1 MLGTHKNYLFL
12 FLFIFNTLS
21 ANEFSDD
28 KDLRDAFNKSLKSS
42 DELNQATQNNPYN
55 FIDSNAQK
63 MVLVLTKNSELFD
76 SDREMYEQK
85 IKDIFEPMID
95 FRRVAASVMGK
106 KYYLYATKEQRT
118 EFVEIFKDSLLD
130 TYAET
135 LAQWGD
141 STISTQFQDNFIYKE
156 LKTVEVKQTLDTGS
170 SKYPISYKLRKD
182 KEGWKIINIII
193 NGVNLGLTFRNQFQA
208 LAISNN
214 EEIESTLDNW
224 VSDAGDA
231 GIS

>member
-1 MLGTHKNYLFL
+1 MLHALKNYF
-12 FLFIFNTLS
+12 FFFFILNTS
-21 ANEFSDD
+21 KFSWSEED
-28 KDLRDAFNKSLKSS
+28 
-42 DELNQATQNNPYN
+42 PYL

-63 MVLVLTKNSELFD
+63 MEQVLTENVDLFE
-76 SDREMYEQK
+76 SDREIYENK
-85 IKDIFEPMID
+85 IKEIFEPMID

-106 KYYLYATKEQRT
+106 KYYLMASKDERAK
-118 EFVEIFKDSLLD
+118 FVNIFKDSLLD

-141 STISTQFQDNFIYKE
+141 STISTDFSS
-156 LKTVEVKQTLDTGS
+156 LKINDQIKNIEVKQSLNTGS
-170 SKYPISYKLRKD
+170 SNYPISYKLRKSQD
-182 KEGWKIINIII
+182 GWKIVNIII

-214 EEIESTLDNW
+214 EDIESTLNNW

>member
-1 MLGTHKNYLFL
+1 MLCTHKNFLFL
-12 FLFIFNTLS
+12 FLFIFNNLL
-21 ANEFSDD
+21 ANEFIDNQ
-28 KDLRDAFNKSLKSS
+28 DLRD
-42 DELNQATQNNPYN
+42 PYY

-63 MVLVLTKNSELFD
+63 MVFVLTKNSELFET
-76 SDREMYEQK
+76 DREMYEQK

-106 KYYLYATKEQRT
+106 KYYLLATKEQRAQ
-118 EFVEIFKDSLLD
+118 FVEIFKDSLLD

-141 STISTQFQDNFIYKE
+141 STISTQFQDDFSYKE

-214 EEIESTLDNW
+214 EKIESTIDNW

>member
-1 MLGTHKNYLFL
+1 MLCTHKNFLFL
-12 FLFIFNTLS
+12 FLFIFNNLL
-21 ANEFSDD
+21 ANEFIDNQ
-28 KDLRDAFNKSLKSS
+28 DLRD
-42 DELNQATQNNPYN
+42 PYY

-63 MVLVLTKNSELFD
+63 MVFVLTKNSELFET
-76 SDREMYEQK
+76 DRETYEQK

-106 KYYLYATKEQRT
+106 KYYLLATKEQRAQ
-118 EFVEIFKDSLLD
+118 FVEIFKDSLLD

-141 STISTQFQDNFIYKE
+141 STISTQFQDDFSYKE

-182 KEGWKIINIII
+182 KEDWKIINIII

-214 EEIESTLDNW
+214 EKIESTIDNW

>member
-1 MLGTHKNYLFL
+1 
-12 FLFIFNTLS
+12 
-21 ANEFSDD
+21 
-28 KDLRDAFNKSLKSS
+28 
-42 DELNQATQNNPYN
+42 
-55 FIDSNAQK
+55 
-63 MVLVLTKNSELFD
+63 MVFVLTKNSELFET
-76 SDREMYEQK
+76 DREMYEQK

-106 KYYLYATKEQRT
+106 KYYLLATKEQRAQ
-118 EFVEIFKDSLLD
+118 FVEIFKDSLLD

-141 STISTQFQDNFIYKE
+141 STISTQFQDDFSYKE

-182 KEGWKIINIII
+182 KEDWKIINIII

-214 EEIESTLDNW
+214 EKIESTIDNW

>member
-1 MLGTHKNYLFL
+1 MLHALKNYFL
-12 FLFIFNTLS
+12 FFFIFNISL
-21 ANEFSDD
+21 FSW
-28 KDLRDAFNKSLKSS
+28 S
-42 DELNQATQNNPYN
+42 DEDPYL

-63 MVLVLTKNSELFD
+63 MVQVLTENVDLFE
-76 SDREMYEQK
+76 SDRELYENK
-85 IKDIFEPMID
+85 IKEIFEPMID

-106 KYYLYATKEQRT
+106 KYYLLSTSTQR
-118 EFVEIFKDSLLD
+118 EDFAEIFKDSLLD

-141 STISTQFQDNFIYKE
+141 SRISTHFSNIQINDQIKSI
-156 LKTVEVKQTLDTGS
+156 EVKQTLNTGS
-170 SKYPISYKLRKD
+170 SKYPISYKLRKSQD
-182 KEGWKIINIII
+182 GWKIVNIII

-214 EEIESTLDNW
+214 DDIESTLNNW

>member
-1 MLGTHKNYLFL
+1 MLHALKNYF
-12 FLFIFNTLS
+12 FFFFILNIST
-21 ANEFSDD
+21 FSWSEED
-28 KDLRDAFNKSLKSS
+28 
-42 DELNQATQNNPYN
+42 PYL

-63 MVLVLTKNSELFD
+63 MVQVLTENADLFE
-76 SDREMYEQK
+76 SDRELYENK
-85 IKDIFEPMID
+85 IKEIFEPMID

-106 KYYLYATKEQRT
+106 KYYLMASKDERA
-118 EFVEIFKDSLLD
+118 EFVNIFKDSLLD

-141 STISTQFQDNFIYKE
+141 SLISTEFPKSNLNKVI
-156 LKTVEVKQTLDTGS
+156 TSVEVRQTLDTGS
-170 SKYPISYKLRKD
+170 SKYPISYKLRKSN
-182 KEGWKIINIII
+182 EGWKIVNIII

-208 LAISNN
+208 LAVSH
-214 EEIESTLDNW
+214 EEDIETTLKNW

>member
-1 MLGTHKNYLFL
+1 MLCTHKNFLLL
-12 FLFIFNTLS
+12 FLFIFNNLS
-21 ANEFSDD
+21 ANEFIDD
-28 KDLRDAFNKSLKSS
+28 QDLRD
-42 DELNQATQNNPYN
+42 PYN

-63 MVLVLTKNSELFD
+63 MVFVLTINSELFET
-76 SDREMYEQK
+76 DRETYEQK

-106 KYYLYATKEQRT
+106 KYYLLATKEQRT
-118 EFVEIFKDSLLD
+118 QFVEIFKDSLLD

-141 STISTQFQDNFIYKE
+141 STISTQFQDDFSYKE

-214 EEIESTLDNW
+214 EKIESTLDNW

>member
-1 MLGTHKNYLFL
+1 MLHALKNYF
-12 FLFIFNTLS
+12 FFFFILNIST
-21 ANEFSDD
+21 FSW
-28 KDLRDAFNKSLKSS
+28 S
-42 DELNQATQNNPYN
+42 DEDPYL

-63 MVLVLTKNSELFD
+63 MVQVLTENVDLFE
-76 SDREMYEQK
+76 SDRELYENK
-85 IKDIFEPMID
+85 IKEIFEPMID

-106 KYYLYATKEQRT
+106 KYYLMASKDERAK
-118 EFVEIFKDSLLD
+118 FVNIFKDSLLD

-141 STISTQFQDNFIYKE
+141 SLISTEFPKSNLNKE
-156 LKTVEVKQTLDTGS
+156 ITSVEVRQTLDTGS
-170 SKYPISYKLRKD
+170 SKYPISYKLRKSN
-182 KEGWKIINIII
+182 EGWKIVNIII

-208 LAISNN
+208 LAVSH
-214 EEIESTLDNW
+214 EEDIETTLKNW

>member
-1 MLGTHKNYLFL
+1 MLHALKNYF
-12 FLFIFNTLS
+12 FFFFILNIST
-21 ANEFSDD
+21 FSW
-28 KDLRDAFNKSLKSS
+28 S
-42 DELNQATQNNPYN
+42 DEDPYL

-63 MVLVLTKNSELFD
+63 MVQVLTENVDLFE
-76 SDREMYEQK
+76 SDRELYENK
-85 IKDIFEPMID
+85 IKEIFEPMID

-106 KYYLYATKEQRT
+106 KYYLMASKDERA
-118 EFVEIFKDSLLD
+118 EFVNIFKDSLLD

-141 STISTQFQDNFIYKE
+141 SLISTEFPKSNLNKE
-156 LKTVEVKQTLDTGS
+156 ITSVEVRQTLDTGS
-170 SKYPISYKLRKD
+170 SKYPISYKLRKSN
-182 KEGWKIINIII
+182 EGWKIVNIII

-208 LAISNN
+208 LAVSH
-214 EEIESTLDNW
+214 EEDIETTLKNW

>member
-1 MLGTHKNYLFL
+1 MLQLHKKNLFL
-12 FLFIFNTLS
+12 FLILFFALESFTEES
-21 ANEFSDD
+21 
-28 KDLRDAFNKSLKSS
+28 
-42 DELNQATQNNPYN
+42 PYI
-55 FIDSNAQK
+55 FIDNNAQK
-63 MVLVLTKNSELFD
+63 MVQVLTLEAALFET
-76 SDREMYEQK
+76 DRSLYEQK

-106 KYYLYATKEQRT
+106 KYYLLASQGERS
-118 EFVEIFKDSLLD
+118 EFVLIFKDSLLD

-141 STISTQFQDNFIYKE
+141 STITTKFPDNKSNIYEKN
-156 LKTVEVKQTLDTGS
+156 VEVKQVLNTGS
-170 SKYPISYKLRKD
+170 SKYPISYKLRRNE
-182 KEGWKIINIII
+182 EGWKIVNIII

-208 LAISNN
+208 LAVTHDENIDL
-214 EEIESTLDNW
+214 TLQNW

>member
-1 MLGTHKNYLFL
+1 MLCTHKNFLFL
-12 FLFIFNTLS
+12 FLFIFNNLS
-21 ANEFSDD
+21 ANEFIDD
-28 KDLRDAFNKSLKSS
+28 QDLRD
-42 DELNQATQNNPYN
+42 PYN

-63 MVLVLTKNSELFD
+63 MVFVLTKNSELFET
-76 SDREMYEQK
+76 DRETYEQK

-106 KYYLYATKEQRT
+106 KYYLLATKEQRAQ
-118 EFVEIFKDSLLD
+118 FVEIFKDSLLD

-141 STISTQFQDNFIYKE
+141 STISTQFQDDFSYKE

-214 EEIESTLDNW
+214 EKIESTLDNW

>member
-1 MLGTHKNYLFL
+1 MLCTHKNFLFL
-12 FLFIFNTLS
+12 FLFIFNNLS
-21 ANEFSDD
+21 ANEFIDD
-28 KDLRDAFNKSLKSS
+28 QDSR
-42 DELNQATQNNPYN
+42 NPYN

-63 MVLVLTKNSELFD
+63 MVFVLTKNSELFET
-76 SDREMYEQK
+76 DRKTYEQK

-106 KYYLYATKEQRT
+106 KYYLLATKEQRAQ
-118 EFVEIFKDSLLD
+118 FVEIFKDSLLD

-141 STISTQFQDNFIYKE
+141 STISTQFQDDFSYKE

-214 EEIESTLDNW
+214 EKIESTLDNW

>member
-1 MLGTHKNYLFL
+1 MLCTHKNFLFL
-12 FLFIFNTLS
+12 FLFIFNNLS
-21 ANEFSDD
+21 ANEFIDD
-28 KDLRDAFNKSLKSS
+28 QDSRD
-42 DELNQATQNNPYN
+42 PYN

-63 MVLVLTKNSELFD
+63 MVFVLTKNSELFET
-76 SDREMYEQK
+76 DRETYEQK

-106 KYYLYATKEQRT
+106 KYYLLATKEQRAQ
-118 EFVEIFKDSLLD
+118 FVEIFKDSLLD

-141 STISTQFQDNFIYKE
+141 STISTQFQDDFSYKE

-182 KEGWKIINIII
+182 KEDWKIINIII

-214 EEIESTLDNW
+214 EKIESTIDNW